1 RERLLQVGRSRIFA
15 DPNRLVSDRRESV
28 DQQALRLRRL
38 AGAAVD
44 RAGERLAAAA
54 ARLEAASPLQLLARG
69 WSLTWRKE
77 SPEQT
82 LRSSAGIK
90 PGMAL
95 VTQLADGRIWSTVES
110 VE

>member
-1 RERLLQVGRSRIFA
+1 
-15 DPNRLVSDRRESV
+15 
-28 DQQALRLRRL
+28 
-38 AGAAVD
+38 
-44 RAGERLAAAA
+44 AAA